1 MSQSFWGL
9 FVPLLIIMDPVGNL
23 PLFLAM
29 TEGLDRATQLRVAA
43 WACGTAGGIL
53 AFFGLTGE
61 AVLVFFGISLP
72 AFQLAGGFIFFVY
85 ALQMFQLIP
94 PPNLKSS
101 PAEEAESLRK
111 THIALVPLATPLL
124 AGPGAITLVLVWQQD
139 PTRQIPPWLL
149 GTAIFVACLGVFLI
163 LAAAPWIR
171 RALGVSGIGVVTR
184 LTGLLLAVIA
194 MQFVIDGLTQVL
206 R

>member
-1 MSQSFWGL
+1 MSQHFWGL
-9 FVPLLIIMDPVGNL
+9 LVPLWVIMDPVGNL

-29 TEGLDRATQLRVAA
+29 TEGLNRAAQVRVAA
-43 WACGTAGGIL
+43 LACLTAGGIL
-53 AFFGLTGE
+53 LLFGLAGD
-61 AVLVFFGISLP
+61 AVLALFGIGLP
-72 AFQLAGGFIFFVY
+72 AFRLAGGFIFFIY

-101 PAEEAESLRK
+101 PAEEAESLAK
-111 THIALVPLATPLL
+111 THIALVPLATPLI

-139 PTRQIPPWLL
+139 PTRQIPLGLL
-149 GTAIFVACLGVFLI
+149 AAAILGACLGVFAV

-171 RALGVSGIGVVTR
+171 RALGVGGIGVITR
-184 LTGLLLAVIA
+184 LSGLLLAVIA
-194 MQFVIDGLTQVL
+194 MQFVIDGLAQVL